1 MAMDFLVGGL
11 PRGGTTITAD
21 LFNFHPNTFCL
32 AQESQILPL
41 CAGLGDIEP
50 VAPQHLPTVRDFV
63 RRQIDDV
70 LRVSAGHNVA
80 GEELAAARAE
90 KMGFKI
96 ARRQRL
102 VFDEE
107 RVNRLTDSIVAL
119 FAQGLYGEELLT
131 QCMGELRNEI
141 KQSVSAEFIGEKS
154 PSNVLSIARFG
165 LLGAKAAVIMKREPY
180 AFMRSMRQVDTG
192 NDSLNAAF
200 RKPVW
205 EMIGLYR
212 VYAGAIA
219 NLTPSQKLVVGDYYS
234 DLIDAPA
241 TFAEKMFNAVGLSA
255 DPEAIAAAA
264 ATVRPQIMG
273 PSWESFTLAEQA
285 LIWRLTTDARASL
298 GYDAAYFGKNGH
310 FVEPDNSSYDVE
322 SNRVHVIS
330 GLHPTGK
337 HDNLW
342 LEEEGWLAVESTPEC
357 KLVTLRFWA
366 NFPHSVLPPGEV
378 ATIEAYGFDE
388 AGEKLLGSCT
398 LGGAKHTDTIPVALD
413 DLAPLLENS
422 SGAVR
427 MIILRPSH
435 SFRPVNLPAS
445 DGVGVGFARVS
456 AMMLPPIFEGT
467 AQQSSQAA
475 NS

>member
-1 MAMDFLVGGL
+1 
-11 PRGGTTITAD
+11 
-21 LFNFHPNTFCL
+21 
-32 AQESQILPL
+32 
-41 CAGLGDIEP
+41 
-50 VAPQHLPTVRDFV
+50 
-63 RRQIDDV
+63 
-70 LRVSAGHNVA
+70 
-80 GEELAAARAE
+80 
-90 KMGFKI
+90 
-96 ARRQRL
+96 
-102 VFDEE
+102 
-107 RVNRLTDSIVAL
+107 
-119 FAQGLYGEELLT
+119 
-131 QCMGELRNEI
+131 
-141 KQSVSAEFIGEKS
+141 
-154 PSNVLSIARFG
+154 
-165 LLGAKAAVIMKREPY
+165 
-180 AFMRSMRQVDTG
+180 
-192 NDSLNAAF
+192 
-200 RKPVW
+200 
-205 EMIGLYR
+205 
-212 VYAGAIA
+212 
-219 NLTPSQKLVVGDYYS
+219 
-234 DLIDAPA
+234 
-241 TFAEKMFNAVGLSA
+241 
-255 DPEAIAAAA
+255 
-264 ATVRPQIMG
+264 MG

-378 ATIEAYGFDE
+378 ATIEAFGFDE

-398 LGGAKHTDTIPVALD
+398 LGGAKHTDTIRVALD

-435 SFRPVNLPAS
+435 SFRPVNLSAS

-456 AMMLPPIFEGT
+456 AMMLPI
-467 AQQSSQAA
+467 QSGGELVS
-475 NS
+475 

>member
-41 CAGLGDIEP
+41 CAGLGDIAP

-80 GEELAAARAE
+80 GEEHAAAQAE
-90 KMGFKI
+90 KMGVKI
-96 ARRQRL
+96 ARPQRL

-107 RVNRLTDSIVAL
+107 RVNQLTDSIVAL

-192 NDSLNAAF
+192 NESLNAAF
-200 RKPVW
+200 RKPLW

-219 NLTPSQKLVVGDYYS
+219 SLTPSETLIVGDYYS

-264 ATVRPQIMG
+264 ATVRPQTMG

-285 LIWRLTTDARASL
+285 LIWRLTADARASL
-298 GYDAAYFGKNGH
+298 GYDAAYFGEKGH
-310 FVEPDNSSYDVE
+310 FIEPDISSYDVE
-322 SNRVHVIS
+322 SNRVHVLS
-330 GLHPTGK
+330 GLHPTGS
-337 HDNLW
+337 L
-342 LEEEGWLAVESTPEC
+342 
-357 KLVTLRFWA
+357 
-366 NFPHSVLPPGEV
+366 
-378 ATIEAYGFDE
+378 TICGL
-388 AGEKLLGSCT
+388 KM
-398 LGGAKHTDTIPVALD
+398 
-413 DLAPLLENS
+413 
-422 SGAVR
+422 R
-427 MIILRPSH
+427 
-435 SFRPVNLPAS
+435 
-445 DGVGVGFARVS
+445 DG
-456 AMMLPPIFEGT
+456 
-467 AQQSSQAA
+467 
-475 NS
+475 

>member
-41 CAGLGDIEP
+41 CAGLGDIAP

-63 RRQIDDV
+63 RRQIDNV

-80 GEELAAARAE
+80 GEEHAAAQAE
-90 KMGFKI
+90 KMGVKI
-96 ARRQRL
+96 ARPQRL

-119 FAQGLYGEELLT
+119 FAEGLYGEELLT

-180 AFMRSMRQVDTG
+180 AFMRSMRQVETG
-192 NDSLNAAF
+192 NKRFDAEF
-200 RKPVW
+200 RKPLW

-219 NLTPSQKLVVGDYYS
+219 SLTSSPTVIVGDYYA

-264 ATVRPQIMG
+264 ARVRPQTMG

-285 LIWRLTTDARASL
+285 LIWRLTADARASL
-298 GYDAAYFGKNGH
+298 GYEAAYFGEKGH
-310 FVEPDNSSYDVE
+310 FTEPDISSYDVE
-322 SNRVHVIS
+322 SNRVHVLS
-330 GLHPTGK
+330 GLSPTGQF
-337 HDNLW
+337 DNLW
-342 LEEEGWLAVESTPEC
+342 LEEEGRLAIESRPEC
-357 KLVTLRFWA
+357 KAVTLRFWA

-378 ATIEAYGFDE
+378 ATIEAFGFDE
-388 AGEKLLGSCT
+388 TGEKLLGSCT
-398 LGGAKHTDTIPVALD
+398 LGGAKHTATISVTLD
-413 DLAPLLENS
+413 DFAPLLENS

-427 MIILRPSH
+427 MLILRPSH

-445 DGVGVGFARVS
+445 DGIGVGFVRVS
-456 AMMLPPIFEGT
+456 AMMLPPTFEGS
-467 AQQSSQAA
+467 AQSSSAA